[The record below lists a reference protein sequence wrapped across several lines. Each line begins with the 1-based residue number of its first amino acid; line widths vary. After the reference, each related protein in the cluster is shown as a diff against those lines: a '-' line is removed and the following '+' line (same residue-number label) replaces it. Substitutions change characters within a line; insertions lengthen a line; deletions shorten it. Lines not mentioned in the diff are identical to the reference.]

1 MYILKYMDKKII
13 LLLIIF
19 FFLAG
24 CALGVVLEKKIQNTQ
39 LSLSDLSKDQEEEN
53 NKEEIDYNKFQDE
66 NSSHILLEE
75 IYEIDG
81 TVVQLGNDFLIVELI
96 EAIKVDESFDLSGKL
111 PLEENKPEKQNF
123 KINVS
128 EETKILKIKQSDLN
142 VSEVS
147 QESSEELLINFNDI
161 KEGNH
166 VFIIVDE
173 KIKDQDSFIA
183 KEIKVVEADIIIPE
197 E

>member
-1 MYILKYMDKKII
+1 MDKKIV

-19 FFLAG
+19 FFLVG
-24 CALGVVLEKKIQNTQ
+24 CALGVVLEKNIQNAQ
-39 LSLSDLSKDQEEEN
+39 FSLPDLSKDQEEES
-53 NKEEIDYNKFQDE
+53 NKEEINYNEFQDE

-111 PLEENKPEKQNF
+111 PLEENKSEKQNF

-142 VSEVS
+142 VPEVS

>member
-1 MYILKYMDKKII
+1 MDKKIV

-19 FFLAG
+19 FFLVG
-24 CALGVVLEKKIQNTQ
+24 CALGVVLEKNIQNAQ
-39 LSLSDLSKDQEEEN
+39 FSLPDLSKDQEEES
-53 NKEEIDYNKFQDE
+53 NKEEINYNEFQDE

-128 EETKILKIKQSDLN
+128 EETKVLKIKQSDLN
-142 VSEVS
+142 VPEVS

>member
-1 MYILKYMDKKII
+1 MDKKII

-96 EAIKVDESFDLSGKL
+96 EAIEEDESFDLSGKI
-111 PLEENKPEKQNF
+111 PLEENKPEKQNL

-128 EETKILKIKQSDLN
+128 EETKILKIQQSDLN
-142 VSEVS
+142 VPEVS

-173 KIKDQDSFIA
+173 KIKDQDSFVA

>member
-1 MYILKYMDKKII
+1 MDKKIV

-19 FFLAG
+19 FFLVG
-24 CALGVVLEKKIQNTQ
+24 CALGVVLEKNIQNAQ
-39 LSLSDLSKDQEEEN
+39 FSLPDLSKDQEEEN
-53 NKEEIDYNKFQDE
+53 NKEEIDYNEFQDE

-96 EAIKVDESFDLSGKL
+96 EAIEVDESFDLSGKL

-128 EETKILKIKQSDLN
+128 EETKVLKIKQSDLN
-142 VSEVS
+142 VPEVS

>member
-96 EAIKVDESFDLSGKL
+96 EAIEVDESFDLSGKL

-173 KIKDQDSFIA
+173 KIKDQDSFVA

>member
-1 MYILKYMDKKII
+1 MDKKIV
-13 LLLIIF
+13 LLLIMF
-19 FFLAG
+19 FFLVG
-24 CALGVVLEKKIQNTQ
+24 CALGVVLEKNIQNTQ
-39 LSLSDLSKDQEEEN
+39 FSLPSLNKDQGKGDS
-53 NKEEIDYNKFQDE
+53 KEEIDYNKFQDE

-96 EAIKVDESFDLSGKL
+96 EAIEVDESFDLSGNI
-111 PLEENKPEKQNF
+111 PLEEDKLEKQTL
-123 KINVS
+123 KISIS

-142 VSEVS
+142 APELS
-147 QESSEELLINFNDI
+147 QESLEELVINFKDI
-161 KEGNH
+161 KEDNH

-173 KIKDQDSFIA
+173 KIKDQDSFVA
-183 KEIKVVEADIIIPE
+183 KEIKVVETDIIIPE

>member
-1 MYILKYMDKKII
+1 MDKKIV

-19 FFLAG
+19 FFLVG
-24 CALGVVLEKKIQNTQ
+24 CALGVVLEKNIQNAQ
-39 LSLSDLSKDQEEEN
+39 FSLPDLSKDQEEES
-53 NKEEIDYNKFQDE
+53 NKEEIDYNEFQDE

>member
-1 MYILKYMDKKII
+1 MDKKIV

-19 FFLAG
+19 FFLVG
-24 CALGVVLEKKIQNTQ
+24 CALGVVLEKNIQNAQ
-39 LSLSDLSKDQEEEN
+39 FSLPDLSKDQEEEN
-53 NKEEIDYNKFQDE
+53 NKEEIDYNEFQDE

-128 EETKILKIKQSDLN
+128 EETKVLKIKQSDLN
-142 VSEVS
+142 VPELS
-147 QESSEELLINFNDI
+147 QESLEELVINFNDI

>member
-1 MYILKYMDKKII
+1 MDKKIV

-19 FFLAG
+19 FFLVG
-24 CALGVVLEKKIQNTQ
+24 CALGVVLEKNIQNAQ
-39 LSLSDLSKDQEEEN
+39 FSLPDLSKDQEEES
-53 NKEEIDYNKFQDE
+53 NKEEIDYNEFQDE

-142 VSEVS
+142 VPEVS

>member
-96 EAIKVDESFDLSGKL
+96 EAIEEDESFDLSGKI
-111 PLEENKPEKQNF
+111 PLEENKPEKQNL

>member
-1 MYILKYMDKKII
+1 MDKKIV

-19 FFLAG
+19 FFLVG
-24 CALGVVLEKKIQNTQ
+24 CALGVVLEKNIQNAQ
-39 LSLSDLSKDQEEEN
+39 FSLPDLSKDQEEES
-53 NKEEIDYNKFQDE
+53 NKEEIDYNEFQDE

-128 EETKILKIKQSDLN
+128 EETKVLKIKQSDLN
-142 VSEVS
+142 VPEVS

>member
-1 MYILKYMDKKII
+1 MNKKIV

-19 FFLAG
+19 FFLVG
-24 CALGVVLEKKIQNTQ
+24 CALGVVLEKNIQNAQ
-39 LSLSDLSKDQEEEN
+39 FSLPDLSKDQEEES
-53 NKEEIDYNKFQDE
+53 NKEEINYNEFQDE

-96 EAIKVDESFDLSGKL
+96 EAIEVDESFDLSGKL

-128 EETKILKIKQSDLN
+128 EETKVLKIKQSDLN
-142 VSEVS
+142 VPEVS

-173 KIKDQDSFIA
+173 KIKDQDSFVA

>member
-1 MYILKYMDKKII
+1 MDKKII

>member
-1 MYILKYMDKKII
+1 MDKKII

-96 EAIKVDESFDLSGKL
+96 EAIEVDESFDLSGKL

-128 EETKILKIKQSDLN
+128 EETKVLKIKQSDLN
-142 VSEVS
+142 VPEVS

>member
-1 MYILKYMDKKII
+1 MDKKII

-96 EAIKVDESFDLSGKL
+96 EAIEEDESFDLSGKI
-111 PLEENKPEKQNF
+111 PLEENKPEKQNL

>member
-1 MYILKYMDKKII
+1 
-13 LLLIIF
+13 
-19 FFLAG
+19 
-24 CALGVVLEKKIQNTQ
+24 
-39 LSLSDLSKDQEEEN
+39 
-53 NKEEIDYNKFQDE
+53 
-66 NSSHILLEE
+66 HILLEE

-96 EAIKVDESFDLSGKL
+96 EAIEEDESFDLSGKI
-111 PLEENKPEKQNF
+111 PLEENKPEKQNL

-128 EETKILKIKQSDLN
+128 EETKILKIQQSDLN
-142 VSEVS
+142 VPEVS

>member
-1 MYILKYMDKKII
+1 MDKKIV

-96 EAIKVDESFDLSGKL
+96 EAIEEDESFDLSGKI
-111 PLEENKPEKQNF
+111 PLEENKPEKQNL

-128 EETKILKIKQSDLN
+128 EETKILKIQQSDLN
-142 VSEVS
+142 VPEVS

-173 KIKDQDSFIA
+173 KIKDQDSFVA